1 MRPSFPGIPAGAA
14 QPARYLGEIL
24 RSCPARIYDFMNT
37 AAVVVSGSRFNP
49 CGHVLLNAGG
59 CGGWY
64 FHVIEVRGFPRGM
77 PAAGYRRFLDENGK
91 RERTRVRVPLPQPAR
106 AMAKLEEIMS
116 RKCTWMVLPHN
127 CAGFVEEILQA
138 GGSDAHLW
146 SNCPTLES
154 FR

>member
-1 MRPSFPGIPAGAA
+1 MRPLLPGVRAGAA
-14 QPARYLGEIL
+14 RPDPYHGEIL

-64 FHVIEVRGFPRGM
+64 FHVDELHGFPRGLHGE
-77 PAAGYRRFLDENGK
+77 GYRRYLDDNGK
-91 RERTRVRVPLPQPAR
+91 RERSRVPVPLPAPAR
-106 AMAKLEEIMS
+106 AMARLEQILS
-116 RKCTWMVLPHN
+116 RQWTWLVLPHN
-127 CAGFVEEILQA
+127 CAAFVEEILRA
-138 GGSDAHLW
+138 GGSAAHLW
-146 SNCPTLES
+146 SNCPTAQA